1 MRNFD
6 KKYSK
11 NAHIVMNKIQNFPG
25 GETPGPPF
33 QRDAA
38 SNAAGEGASSSAGK
52 EGEGREGE
60 CRGRNERGR

>member
-11 NAHIVMNKIQNFPG
+11 NAHPVMNKIKNFPG

-38 SNAAGEGASSSAGK
+38 SNAAGEGASNAGTGG
-52 EGEGREGE
+52 GEKGGE
-60 CRGRNERGR
+60 ERGG